1 MANILTSSELK
12 RIDAIACKAI
22 INCFKKSNY
31 KFNSSDVEEVILMTN
46 ERVAKN
52 WDCYDEEQSKSA
64 WFSLMAYQC
73 ACDYMTDET
82 DWSCHHQ
89 GMKMTTDDGEVYEVE
104 FSDRESPERYQAD
117 FQLILNE
124 KLEYVEKEIDAL
136 GEMAAQALRLQA
148 SGYSYAEIQD
158 ILGSNANAL
167 KTMVSRGR
175 TQVKKNLGYNK
186 VA

>member
-31 KFNSSDVEEVILMTN
+31 RFNSSDVEEVILMTN

-104 FSDRESPERYQAD
+104 F
-117 FQLILNE
+117 
-124 KLEYVEKEIDAL
+124 
-136 GEMAAQALRLQA
+136 
-148 SGYSYAEIQD
+148 
-158 ILGSNANAL
+158 
-167 KTMVSRGR
+167 
-175 TQVKKNLGYNK
+175 
-186 VA
+186 

>member
-1 MANILTSSELK
+1 
-12 RIDAIACKAI
+12 
-22 INCFKKSNY
+22 
-31 KFNSSDVEEVILMTN
+31 
-46 ERVAKN
+46 
-52 WDCYDEEQSKSA
+52 
-64 WFSLMAYQC
+64 
-73 ACDYMTDET
+73 
-82 DWSCHHQ
+82 
-89 GMKMTTDDGEVYEVE
+89 MKMTTDDGEVYEVE

-124 KLEYVEKEIDAL
+124 KLESVEKEIDAL

-175 TQVKKNLGYNK
+175 SQVKKNLGYNK

>member
-1 MANILTSSELK
+1 VSGTRKRCNLT
-12 RIDAIACKAI
+12 RGC
-22 INCFKKSNY
+22 
-31 KFNSSDVEEVILMTN
+31 VT
-46 ERVAKN
+46 
-52 WDCYDEEQSKSA
+52 
-64 WFSLMAYQC
+64 
-73 ACDYMTDET
+73 
-82 DWSCHHQ
+82 
-89 GMKMTTDDGEVYEVE
+89 
-104 FSDRESPERYQAD
+104 AD

-124 KLEYVEKEIDAL
+124 KLESVEKEIDAL

-175 TQVKKNLGYNK
+175 SQVKKNLGYNK

>member
-22 INCFKKSNY
+22 MDCFKRSNY

-46 ERVAKN
+46 EKVARN
-52 WDCYDEEQSKSA
+52 WDNYDEGKSKSA

-73 ACDYMTDET
+73 ACDYMTGET
-82 DWSCHHQ
+82 DWACHHR

-104 FSDRESPERYQAD
+104 FSDRESPERYEAD
-117 FQLILNE
+117 FQVIMNE
-124 KLEYVEKEIDAL
+124 RMEAVDQEIDAL
-136 GEMAAQALRLQA
+136 GDKPAQALRLHA
-148 SGYSYAEIQD
+148 MGYSYAEIQD
-158 ILGSNANAL
+158 ILGGNANAL

-175 TQVKKNLGYNK
+175 AQVKKNLSYSN

>member
-1 MANILTSSELK
+1 MANILTYSELK
-12 RIDAIACKAI
+12 RIDTIACKAI

-31 KFNSSDVEEVILMTN
+31 RFNSSDVEEVILMTN

-73 ACDYMTDET
+73 ACDYMTNET
-82 DWSCHHQ
+82 DWSYHHQ

-124 KLEYVEKEIDAL
+124 KLESVEKEIDAL

>member
-12 RIDAIACKAI
+12 RIDAIAFKAI
-22 INCFKKSNY
+22 VNCFKNSNY

-52 WDCYDEEQSKSA
+52 WDRYDEEKSKSA
-64 WFSLMAYQC
+64 WFSMMASQC
-73 ACDYMTDET
+73 TCDYMTDET
-82 DWSCHHQ
+82 DWACHHR

-117 FQLILNE
+117 FQIIINE
-124 KLEYVEKEIDAL
+124 RLKAVNRELDAL
-136 GEMAAQALRLQA
+136 GDKPAQAIRLHA
-148 SGYSYAEIQD
+148 MGYSYAEIQD
-158 ILGSNANAL
+158 ILGGNANAL

-175 TQVKKNLGYNK
+175 AQVKKNLGYK
-186 VA
+186 KAS